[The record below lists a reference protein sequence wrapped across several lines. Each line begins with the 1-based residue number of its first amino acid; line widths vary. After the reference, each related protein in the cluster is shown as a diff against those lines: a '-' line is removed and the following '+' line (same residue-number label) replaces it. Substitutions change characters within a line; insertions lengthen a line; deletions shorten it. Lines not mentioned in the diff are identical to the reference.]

1 LQNNE
6 NQRYIQEDEID
17 LRELFKT
24 LWDKKWFIILF
35 TAIITIIAIIYS
47 LSKTPTYEAKALV
60 EIGKYK
66 DNNTSVDID
75 NTAELVKKLNVLF
88 IDMYKN
94 DKNREFKITSISI
107 PKNQTTL
114 LEIKAEAIS
123 NELAIKEIN
132 KVVSFVQSEHQ
143 NILNDVK
150 NSREL
155 EIKNLDAKIENIKN
169 KDTAFLQEKIDLQ
182 EKNIKEYNEQL
193 NSINKN
199 LKDIENLNPSLAALK
214 LMEKRDLSNFV
225 MDLNLQ
231 LVDLKNK
238 KDELGTNMINS
249 LLEKKNTLTTMLL
262 PHNYKNTEIV
272 GKIIINDYPVKPKK
286 KLIVIFAFV
295 TGFILSIF
303 LVFFMNFIKSF
314 KEEKEHDT
322 L

>member
-1 LQNNE
+1 
-6 NQRYIQEDEID
+6 
-17 LRELFKT
+17 
-24 LWDKKWFIILF
+24 
-35 TAIITIIAIIYS
+35 
-47 LSKTPTYEAKALV
+47 
-60 EIGKYK
+60 
-66 DNNTSVDID
+66 
-75 NTAELVKKLNVLF
+75 
-88 IDMYKN
+88 
-94 DKNREFKITSISI
+94 
-107 PKNQTTL
+107 
-114 LEIKAEAIS
+114 
-123 NELAIKEIN
+123 
-132 KVVSFVQSEHQ
+132 
-143 NILNDVK
+143 
-150 NSREL
+150 
-155 EIKNLDAKIENIKN
+155 
-169 KDTAFLQEKIDLQ
+169 
-182 EKNIKEYNEQL
+182 
-193 NSINKN
+193 
-199 LKDIENLNPSLAALK
+199 
-214 LMEKRDLSNFV
+214 MEKRDLSNFV